1 MTPTLPGL
9 LYLGLSV
16 GLGTQV
22 QAGILPKPTLWAE
35 PGPLV
40 TWNSPVTIW
49 CQGALWAQEFHLVK
63 EGRQIPWYQL
73 RPLEDRVT
81 AKFSIQYM
89 TQVYAGRYR
98 CYYIS
103 PIGESQPSDALELVV
118 TGAHSKAALSALP
131 SPVVASGGNVTLQC
145 GSWHRYDRFILTKEG
160 EHKSSWTLDTQRHP
174 DGQTRALF
182 PVGPVTPSHRGT
194 FRCYGYFRD
203 KPQVW
208 SEPSDPLELLVS
220 GGSGKPSLLTPQG
233 HVMASGQSLTLQCR
247 SAISYDRF
255 ALAKEGAWDLRQCP
269 AWQPQAGLSQAH
281 FPLGQVSSHPGGRY
295 RCYGGHNLSSLWSAP
310 SDPLDILVA
319 GATAHSPGTPTCC
332 HSPVSPWSSWSQEAP
347 RISPPPT
354 DSGPRRGLPWY
365 LSLLIGVSVAFV
377 LLLLLLLFLLFRH
390 RHRHQG
396 QDRCRKSGAADPEP
410 EDRGLQ
416 NSSSPAADAQD
427 QNLYAALKDTQSEEG
442 TELDHLPR
450 GSGGCVDKGMA
461 RKCPGS
467 RPSCSQQTG
476 PGEHLAR
483 HPVGAA
489 AAEGARSTLPELPCS
504 GEREAMQRGRQGPRM
519 QGDKA
524 REGDWV
530 LVGGPHVQRSW
541 LRPRRAVAGRWAVWL
556 EPHEQGQVLRQ
567 NQDRRKHP
575 EPRGVREPWRF
586 HQERAPSGPRRGT
599 LTAGGERDPG
609 GAVSVSPSP
618 SSRTG
623 SMEPPRSRP
632 TPRSTTPDRE

>member
-1 MTPTLPGL
+1 MTPMLPGL
-9 LYLGLSV
+9 LYLGLNV

-118 TGAHSKAALSALP
+118 TGDHSKPALSALP

-174 DGQTRALF
+174 DGQTQALF
-182 PVGPVTPSHRGT
+182 SVGPVTPSHRGT

-233 HVMASGQSLTLQCR
+233 PVVASGQSLTLQCR

-255 ALAKEGAWDLRQCP
+255 ALAKEGAQYLLQCL
-269 AWQPQAGLSQAH
+269 AQQPQAGLSQAH
-281 FPLGQVSSHPGGRY
+281 FRLGQVSGLHGGRY
-295 RCYGGHNLSSLWSAP
+295 RCYGGHNLSSLWSVP

-319 GATAHSPGTPTCC
+319 GEEPAGQRGPTSAQALLGEPQGDAGTRGRGP
-332 HSPVSPWSSWSQEAP
+332 QGG
-347 RISPPPT
+347 R
-354 DSGPRRGLPWY
+354 DS
-365 LSLLIGVSVAFV
+365 
-377 LLLLLLLFLLFRH
+377 
-390 RHRHQG
+390 
-396 QDRCRKSGAADPEP
+396 
-410 EDRGLQ
+410 
-416 NSSSPAADAQD
+416 
-427 QNLYAALKDTQSEEG
+427 
-442 TELDHLPR
+442 
-450 GSGGCVDKGMA
+450 
-461 RKCPGS
+461 
-467 RPSCSQQTG
+467 QTG
-476 PGEHLAR
+476 GRGDGEA
-483 HPVGAA
+483 
-489 AAEGARSTLPELPCS
+489 
-504 GEREAMQRGRQGPRM
+504 QRNTDTHR
-519 QGDKA
+519 
-524 REGDWV
+524 
-530 LVGGPHVQRSW
+530 
-541 LRPRRAVAGRWAVWL
+541 
-556 EPHEQGQVLRQ
+556 
-567 NQDRRKHP
+567 
-575 EPRGVREPWRF
+575 
-586 HQERAPSGPRRGT
+586 
-599 LTAGGERDPG
+599 
-609 GAVSVSPSP
+609 
-618 SSRTG
+618 
-623 SMEPPRSRP
+623 
-632 TPRSTTPDRE
+632 